1 MNDLITVKDINNLQQ
16 VEVTKELLRANDFSE
31 QYLALKRTIDQLK
44 AVKESI
50 DAKISDVIFPL
61 NAEDGTTTISSDKL
75 NFTYCAPT
83 VSMSVDGAKLKKE
96 FPDVYKQC
104 IKTSQRKASLRIT
117 ERASGSEEEN
127 G

>member
-1 MNDLITVKDINNLQQ
+1 MNDLITVKDINDLQQ
-16 VEVTKELLRANDFSE
+16 VEVTKELLQTNDFSE
-31 QYLALKRTIDQLK
+31 QYLVLKRTIDRLK

-50 DAKISDVIFPL
+50 DAKISDVIIPL

-83 VSMSVDGAKLKKE
+83 TSMSVDGTKLKKE

-104 IKTSQRKASLRIT
+104 IKSSQRKASLRIT
-117 ERASGSEEEN
+117 ERASETGEEN

>member
-16 VEVTKELLRANDFSE
+16 VEVTKEVLQANDFSE

-50 DAKISDVIFPL
+50 DAKISDVIIPL

-83 VSMSVDGAKLKKE
+83 TSMTVDGNKLKKE

-117 ERASGSEEEN
+117 ERASESGEEN

>member
-1 MNDLITVKDINNLQQ
+1 MNDLITVKDINDLQQ
-16 VEVTKELLRANDFSE
+16 VEVTKELLQTNDFSE
-31 QYLALKRTIDQLK
+31 QYLVLKRTIDRLK

-50 DAKISDVIFPL
+50 DAKISDVIIPL

-83 VSMSVDGAKLKKE
+83 TSMTVDGTKLKKE

-104 IKTSQRKASLRIT
+104 IKSSQRKASLRIT
-117 ERASGSEEEN
+117 ERASESGEEN

>member
-1 MNDLITVKDINNLQQ
+1 MNDLITVKDINDLQQ
-16 VEVTKELLRANDFSE
+16 VEVTKELLQTNDFSE
-31 QYLALKRTIDQLK
+31 QYLVLKRTIEQLK

-50 DAKISDVIFPL
+50 DAKISDVIIPL

-83 VSMSVDGAKLKKE
+83 TSMSVDGTKLKKE

-104 IKTSQRKASLRIT
+104 IKSSQRKASLRIT
-117 ERASGSEEEN
+117 ERASESGEEN

>member
-16 VEVTKELLRANDFSE
+16 VEVTKELLQTNDFSE
-31 QYLALKRTIDQLK
+31 SYLLLKRTIDQLK

-50 DAKISDVIFPL
+50 DAKISDVIVPL

-83 VSMSVDGAKLKKE
+83 TQMSVDSGKLKKD
-96 FPDVYKQC
+96 FPEIYKAC
-104 IKTSQRKASLRIT
+104 IKSIQKKGSLRVT
-117 ERASGSEEEN
+117 ERKVDSGEEN
-127 G
+127 D

>member
-16 VEVTKELLRANDFSE
+16 VEVTKEVLQTNDFSE

-50 DAKISDVIFPL
+50 DAKISDVIIPL

-83 VSMSVDGAKLKKE
+83 TSMTVDGTKLKKE

-104 IKTSQRKASLRIT
+104 IKSSQRKASLRIT
-117 ERASGSEEEN
+117 ERASETGEEN